1 MEGERR
7 KYKDAFVGV
16 AEELCGRTS
25 GKGGTP
31 RSRNQ
36 GWWTEEVAK
45 AVGEKREAWKMIE
58 CMKDRGEQPPIS
70 LKHLYGQKKKA
81 ARRAVDR
88 ARRSMEEELYR
99 KLDEDGGKKMIF
111 KMARDRTEDGRDVKR
126 GAVIKDNNGRF
137 ITESKEVLRIWAANV
152 KELLNGKGTASCLEL
167 PSSVRREVEVEEIG
181 QEEVETA
188 IHKMKKGKAAGAD
201 EVRLEMLE
209 MAGEVGVKW
218 TGRLLNV
225 CMQEGR
231 IPKEWRMGLIVPIWK
246 RKGDVH
252 DPGKYRGITLLSQ
265 VLKLLE
271 RVLDARIRRRVEGD
285 FGEEQQ
291 GYRKGRG
298 TADGMYV
305 LRQMVEKRLEVQGSM
320 ALGFVDLEKAF
331 DTVPREMVM
340 ATLRWMGVPEA
351 EVRMVEGTYEK
362 TTARVVVGEGASEE
376 FEVNIG
382 LRQGSVLSP
391 LLFIAVLDLISRKT
405 VEKDAMKKLLYADDL
420 ALVAN
425 DKTGATGD
433 NGGVERFV
441 YQTRAETQPREDGS
455 AAHRPPEGRAGHRA
469 GGKETDTTGQFRVP
483 RRGSVRRREDG
494 ERGTSKSTGRRERV
508 EIC

>member
-1 MEGERR
+1 M
-7 KYKDAFVGV
+7 
-16 AEELCGRTS
+16 
-25 GKGGTP
+25 
-31 RSRNQ
+31 
-36 GWWTEEVAK
+36 
-45 AVGEKREAWKMIE
+45 
-58 CMKDRGEQPPIS
+58 
-70 LKHLYGQKKKA
+70 
-81 ARRAVDR
+81 
-88 ARRSMEEELYR
+88 
-99 KLDEDGGKKMIF
+99 
-111 KMARDRTEDGRDVKR
+111 
-126 GAVIKDNNGRF
+126 
-137 ITESKEVLRIWAANV
+137 
-152 KELLNGKGTASCLEL
+152 LLNGKGTASCLEL
-167 PSSVRREVEVEEIG
+167 PSSARREVEVEEIG
-181 QEEVETA
+181 REEVEMA
-188 IHKMKKGKAAGAD
+188 MHKMKKGKATGAE
-201 EVRLEMLE
+201 EVRVEMLD
-209 MAGEVGVKW
+209 MAGDVGVKW

-291 GYRKGRG
+291 GFRKGRG

-351 EVRMVEGTYEK
+351 EMRMVEGTNEN

-376 FEVNIG
+376 FEVKIG

-391 LLFIAVLDLISRKT
+391 LLFIAVLDLISSKT
-405 VEKDAMKKLLYADDL
+405 VVKDATKKLLYADNL

-425 DKTGATGD
+425 GKQELQETMEEWNGLFTKHGLKLNLEKTEVLHIGHQREELDIELEGKKLPQRD
-433 NGGVERFV
+433 SFV
-441 YQTRAETQPREDGS
+441 YLGGAVCGDEKTERE
-455 AAHRPPEGRAGHRA
+455 
-469 GGKETDTTGQFRVP
+469 
-483 RRGSVRRREDG
+483 VRR
-494 ERGTSKSTGRRERV
+494 SWNILRV
-508 EIC
+508 ELDSAIDSYVPMKKQGKRSKKKHLSKEAFKKIRYKQSMWRVYKHTGKDKDYEVYKEALNAATNEVRTRF